1 MRYFDD
7 STGKGFCPL
16 GTFPVGIFSGS
27 LRMPAVFA
35 SDLFVVEFFWCESEN
50 GCAHYSAIFI
60 RPLLAG

>member
-27 LRMPAVFA
+27 LRMLRASA
-35 SDLFVVEFFWCESEN
+35 SDLLQRRMVFLV
-50 GCAHYSAIFI
+50 
-60 RPLLAG
+60 